1 MRSRLSVHSLLVAA
15 TGLLLAAVVAPVSF
29 ADGATSAGSSA
40 RLAEV
45 APSTLLV
52 HAEQALGAAFQAEVS
67 ATHASSSLIQIKDLT
82 AAIGDRAAAIR
93 EVTKAVGAHPLDT
106 SASSSSSRGVKHI
119 PEHPYN
125 EVNMGNSASGIEVA
139 SLEDLLA
146 AATAAERAAIQE
158 IRLSR
163 HTCRTKTNVKQL
175 EQAVLD
181 SQIAVTENQRA
192 IKDLSRN
199 AEASPHSSPNLSWHG
214 PNNPYNC
221 LFLPESSICCES
233 DTNSLCA
240 STPSLP

>member
-1 MRSRLSVHSLLVAA
+1 M
-15 TGLLLAAVVAPVSF
+15 
-29 ADGATSAGSSA
+29 
-40 RLAEV
+40 
-45 APSTLLV
+45 
-52 HAEQALGAAFQAEVS
+52 
-67 ATHASSSLIQIKDLT
+67 
-82 AAIGDRAAAIR
+82 
-93 EVTKAVGAHPLDT
+93 
-106 SASSSSSRGVKHI
+106 KHI

-146 AATAAERAAIQE
+146 AAAAAERAAIQE

-233 DTNSLCA
+233 DTNSLGA